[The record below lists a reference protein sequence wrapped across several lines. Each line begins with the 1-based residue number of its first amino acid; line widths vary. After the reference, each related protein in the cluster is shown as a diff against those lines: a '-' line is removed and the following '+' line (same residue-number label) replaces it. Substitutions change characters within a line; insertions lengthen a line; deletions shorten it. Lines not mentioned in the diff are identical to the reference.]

1 MASTILVVLVGLMG
15 IGLIGA
21 SLVALHHLL
30 ARKDKQVTF
39 EQLKTQVIPELESMT
54 IRMMDKTMDML
65 PEKCIDLT
73 KKMLKAQREFEEE
86 EY

>member
-30 ARKDKQVTF
+30 ERKDKQVTF

-54 IRMMDKTMDML
+54 MRMMDKTMDML

-73 KKMLKAQREFEEE
+73 KKMLKVQKEFEEE